1 MQRDLVVAA
10 RDGDHDAFEA
20 LAILVSP
27 RLYSIARLILRDAYL
42 AEDAVQEALVS
53 AWRRL
58 PSLRDPERFDAWTY
72 RLLVNACADLG
83 RARRRIGA
91 EIKAIRPATA
101 IGDASAWVADRDQ
114 LDRAFR
120 RLRPEQREVLVLHH
134 YLGMPAVEVA
144 DTLGVPVGTV
154 KSRIHYATQVMRAAL
169 EADDRPAAAGGGV
182 A

>member
-10 RDGDHDAFEA
+10 QDGDHDAFEA
-20 LAILVSP
+20 LAIMVSP

-42 AEDAVQEALVS
+42 AEDAVQEALVH

-58 PSLRDPERFDAWTY
+58 PSLRDVERFDAWSY
-72 RLLVNACADLG
+72 RLVVNACADLG

-91 EIKAIRPATA
+91 EIRAIQPPAP
-101 IGDASAWVADRDQ
+101 IDDASGWVADRDQ

-120 RLRPEQREVLVLHH
+120 RLRPEQRAALVLHH
-134 YLGMPAVEVA
+134 YLGLPAVEIA
-144 DTLGVPVGTV
+144 DALGVPVGTV
-154 KSRIHYATQVMRAAL
+154 KSRIHYATQVMRASL
-169 EADDRPAAAGGGV
+169 EADERLAAAGGGV